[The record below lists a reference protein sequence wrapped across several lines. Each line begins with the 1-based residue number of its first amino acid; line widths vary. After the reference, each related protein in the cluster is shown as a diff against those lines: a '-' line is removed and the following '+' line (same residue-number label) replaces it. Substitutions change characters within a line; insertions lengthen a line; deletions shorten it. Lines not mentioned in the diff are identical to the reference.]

1 MNKIG
6 THNSATGEKGK
17 GWLSWLVTPFA
28 KCQSKTIREQYNA
41 GCRMFDIRV
50 RWVDGYFRCA
60 HGLWTSERF
69 AYGILQE
76 LNTLGK
82 CIVILTYEGSLD
94 SYHEK
99 NFIESVMLMKATF
112 PNITW
117 REVCVKKGWRCIM
130 PSETEEKNTK
140 DFATIDKSITFALCP
155 IPWIWKKLSKKHT
168 FKENTY
174 SLVDFL

>member
-1 MNKIG
+1 MIKIG

-28 KCQSKTIREQYNA
+28 KCQSRTIREQYNA

-94 SYHEK
+94 SYQEK

-140 DFATIDKSITFALCP
+140 DFATTDKSVTFALCP
-155 IPWIWKKLSKKHT
+155 IPWIWKKLSRKHT
-168 FKENTY
+168 FNEKTY

>member
-1 MNKIG
+1 MIKIG

-17 GWLSWLVTPFA
+17 GLLSLLATPFA
-28 KCQSKTIREQYNA
+28 KCQSKTIKEQYDA

-50 RWVDGYFRCA
+50 KWVDGYFRCA
-60 HGLWTSERF
+60 HGLWTSERY

-76 LNTLGK
+76 LNNLGK
-82 CIVILTYEGSLD
+82 CIVLLTYEGSLS
-94 SYHEK
+94 SYQEK
-99 NFIESVMLMKATF
+99 NFIESVALMKAAF

-117 REVCVKKGWRCIM
+117 REVCVKKGWRCII
-130 PSETEEKNTK
+130 PSETAEKNTK

-155 IPWIWKKLSKKHT
+155 IPWIWKKLSRKHT
-168 FKENTY
+168 FNEDTY

>member
-28 KCQSKTIREQYNA
+28 KCQSKTIRNQYNA

-60 HGLWTSERF
+60 HGLWISERF

-99 NFIESVMLMKATF
+99 NFIESVMLMKSAF

-140 DFATIDKSITFALCP
+140 DFATIDKSVTFALCP

-168 FKENTY
+168 FNENTY

>member
-28 KCQSKTIREQYNA
+28 KCQSKTIREQYSA

-82 CIVILTYEGSLD
+82 CIVILTYEGSLN
-94 SYHEK
+94 SYQEK
-99 NFIESVMLMKATF
+99 NFIESVMLMKDAF

-117 REVCVKKGWRCIM
+117 REVCIKKGWKCIM
-130 PSETEEKNTK
+130 FSDTKEKNTK
-140 DFATIDKSITFALCP
+140 DFATKDKNWMFCLLP
-155 IPWIWKKLSKKHT
+155 IPWLWKKFSRKVEFDENI
-168 FKENTY
+168 FK
-174 SLVDFL
+174 LVDFL

>member
-17 GWLSWLVTPFA
+17 GWLSWLVTPFT

-76 LNTLGK
+76 LDTLGK
-82 CIVILTYEGSLD
+82 CIVILTYEGSLN
-94 SYHEK
+94 SYQEK
-99 NFIESVMLMKATF
+99 NFIESVMLMKAAF

-117 REVCVKKGWRCIM
+117 REISVKKGWRNII
-130 PSETEEKNTK
+130 PSETQEKNTK
-140 DFATIDKSITFALCP
+140 DFATIDKSIIFALCP
-155 IPWIWKKLSKKHT
+155 IPWIWKELGKKHT
-168 FKENTY
+168 FNEKTY

>member
-1 MNKIG
+1 
-6 THNSATGEKGK
+6 
-17 GWLSWLVTPFA
+17 
-28 KCQSKTIREQYNA
+28 
-41 GCRMFDIRV
+41 MFDIRV

-76 LNTLGK
+76 LNNLGQ
-82 CIVILTYEGSLD
+82 CIVILTYEGSLND
-94 SYHEK
+94 YQEK
-99 NFIESVMLMKATF
+99 NFIESVLLMKATF

-140 DFATIDKSITFALCP
+140 DFATIDKSVTFALCP
-155 IPWIWKKLSKKHT
+155 IPWVWKKISRKHT
-168 FKENTY
+168 FNENTY